1 MAAVA
6 FLLLRGS
13 LTGSVDQ
20 TLRARAAGLTHV
32 AAAGDPDAST
42 ETREEVNRAG
52 GLAQIVNGS
61 GRVLAPQVPSF
72 PVPSDAA
79 PVARGQGSSALSTV
93 GTGNAQVRVLTIS
106 LGNGTALEVGIS
118 LDEFRRS
125 LRVLALDLALVA
137 LAGIILAGVVG
148 WLVARTALVPLDRL
162 TGAIDAVAATT
173 DLSHRIEVDD
183 RWQQPRHTGKAVR
196 FRSFQRAALG
206 IARASRPG
214 RSRWPPAISR
224 CC

>member
-1 MAAVA
+1 
-6 FLLLRGS
+6 
-13 LTGSVDQ
+13 
-20 TLRARAAGLTHV
+20 RARAAGLADV

-173 DLSHRIEVDD
+173 DLSHRIEVDGSD
-183 RWQQPRHTGKAVR
+183 ELARLGADFNRVLE
-196 FRSFQRAALG
+196 ALEQ
-206 IARASRPG
+206 S
-214 RSRWPPAISR
+214 RSRQR
-224 CC
+224 QL